1 MPFLINVWV
10 NLCRFWGGFGVQV
23 GTHLAPDGTKTWPKN
38 QSNKVSFLLQR
49 LRIYFE
55 LILKFNL
62 GIKGG
67 GGGSNSGCVRC
78 FFGSWG
84 FFEAKMVPRSSRA
97 ASKADSGASSIVFNE
112 ILVGGFSLQLWCV
125 GLLVCWSCGAIA
137 WLVCL
142 IFGCWVFLFQARWRA
157 KPLAIGYHFVSRTQY
172 INLYIYMYTMGSG
185 SINQMI
191 SKLCVLRS
199 WLIPPG
205 TTPRI
210 ESPNCCNDSWVAS
223 PLLKNH
229 KMTLPRNIYKVFYR
243 YLGKTG
249 TSKNIEGA

>member
-1 MPFLINVWV
+1 MSESTCVGFEEALASKLEPIWHQMAPKHDPKTNQKKYPFCCKDSGFILNW
-10 NLCRFWGGFGVQV
+10 FWNSI
-23 GTHLAPDGTKTWPKN
+23 W
-38 QSNKVSFLLQR
+38 
-49 LRIYFE
+49 
-55 LILKFNL
+55 

-172 INLYIYMYTMGSG
+172 INLYIYVYHG
-185 SINQMI
+185 
-191 SKLCVLRS
+191 VRF
-199 WLIPPG
+199 
-205 TTPRI
+205 
-210 ESPNCCNDSWVAS
+210 
-223 PLLKNH
+223 H
-229 KMTLPRNIYKVFYR
+229 K
-243 YLGKTG
+243 
-249 TSKNIEGA
+249 SDD